1 MSGQEDSTQ
10 QINNNMSDEKQHIN
24 KESLEDMKKET
35 LRLIRQF
42 CTVRKLSKWKDHQIE

>member
-10 QINNNMSDEKQHIN
+10 QINNNNMSDEKQHIS
-24 KESLEDMKKET
+24 KESFGDMKKET

-42 CTVRKLSKWKDHQIE
+42 CTVKKLS